1 MTDKLLKNAALAGV
15 YHLPPLRRAALEAAA
30 QKQHFPVLIADIG
43 VHQKIETTLRQLGSA
58 LHFPIWFGANFDAL
72 FDCLADPD
80 WYPAKGHVIVLS
92 GIDSL
97 RVSDPDHF
105 TTLIEVL
112 QAATEAR
119 REIGFPLW
127 VLLDTPAR
135 GIASLP
141 EA

>member
-1 MTDKLLKNAALAGV
+1 MTDKLLKNTAKAGV
-15 YHLPPLRRAALEAAA
+15 YHLPPLRRNAIEAAA
-30 QKQHFPVLIADIG
+30 KKQHFAILVAELGI
-43 VHQKIETTLRQLGSA
+43 HQKMETTLRQLGSA

-80 WYPAKGHVIVLS
+80 WYPAKGHVIILG

-97 RVSDPDHF
+97 RISDPDDF
-105 TTLIEVL
+105 ATLIEVL
-112 QAATEAR
+112 QAAVEAR
-119 REIGFPLW
+119 RELGFPLW

>member
-1 MTDKLLKNAALAGV
+1 MNDKLLKNVAKAGV
-15 YHLPPLRRAALEAAA
+15 YHLPPLRRAAIETEA
-30 QKQHFPVLIADIG
+30 KKHHFPILTAEIG
-43 VHQKIETTLRQLGSA
+43 VHQKMETTLRQLGSA

-80 WYPAKGHVIVLS
+80 WYPAKGHVIILS
-92 GIDSL
+92 GIESL
-97 RVSDPDHF
+97 RVKDPEDF

-119 REIGFPLW
+119 REQGFPLW

-135 GIASLP
+135 GIPSLP

>member
-1 MTDKLLKNAALAGV
+1 MNENLLKNPDLAGV
-15 YHLPPLRRAALEAAA
+15 YHLPPLRRTAFEAAA
-30 QKQHFPVLIADIG
+30 QKLHFPILTADISG
-43 VHQKIETTLRQLGSA
+43 HQKIEATLRKIGTA

-80 WYPAKGHVIVLS
+80 WYPAKGHVVIFK

-97 RVSDPDHF
+97 RSADPDDF

-112 QAATEAR
+112 QAAAETRCAAAT
-119 REIGFPLW
+119 PLW
-127 VLLDTPAR
+127 ILLDTPAR
-135 GIASLP
+135 GIAPLP

>member
-1 MTDKLLKNAALAGV
+1 MNDKLLKNAAQAGV
-15 YHLPPLRRAALEAAA
+15 YHLPPLRRTELEAAA
-30 QKQHFPVLIADIG
+30 KKHHFPVLTADIG
-43 VHQKIETTLRQLGSA
+43 VHQKMDKTLRNLGSA

-97 RVSDPDHF
+97 RVSDPDDF
-105 TTLIEVL
+105 TTLIDVL

-119 REIGFPLW
+119 RELGFPLW

-135 GIASLP
+135 GIPSLP

>member
-1 MTDKLLKNAALAGV
+1 MNDKLLKNAAQAGV
-15 YHLPPLRRAALEAAA
+15 YHLPPLRRTALEAAA
-30 QKQHFPVLIADIG
+30 KKHHFPVLTADIG
-43 VHQKIETTLRQLGSA
+43 VHQKMEKTLRNLGRA

-97 RVSDPDHF
+97 RVSDPDDF

-119 REIGFPLW
+119 RELGFPLW

-135 GIASLP
+135 CIPSLP

>member
-1 MTDKLLKNAALAGV
+1 MYDKLLKNAAQSGV
-15 YHLPPLRRAALEAAA
+15 YHLPPLRRTAIEAAA
-30 QKQHFPVLIADIG
+30 KKHHFPVLTADIG
-43 VHQKIETTLRQLGSA
+43 VHQKIEKTLRNLGSA

-92 GIDSL
+92 GIGSL
-97 RVSDPDHF
+97 RVNDPDDF

-112 QAATEAR
+112 QSATEAR
-119 REIGFPLW
+119 REIGLPLW

-135 GIASLP
+135 GIPLLP

>member
-1 MTDKLLKNAALAGV
+1 MIDKLLKNATLAGV
-15 YHLPPLRRAALEAAA
+15 YHLPPLLRTALEAAA
-30 QKQHFPVLIADIG
+30 KKDHFPILTASIG
-43 VHQKIETTLRQLGSA
+43 AHQSMETTLRQLGSA

-80 WYPAKGHVIVLS
+80 WFPAKGHVIVLS

-97 RVSDPDHF
+97 RVSAPDDF
-105 TTLIEVL
+105 TTLIDVL
-112 QAATEAR
+112 QDAADAR

-127 VLLDTPAR
+127 ILLDTPAR
-135 GIASLP
+135 GIELLP

>member
-1 MTDKLLKNAALAGV
+1 MTDKLLKNAAQAGV
-15 YHLPPLRRAALEAAA
+15 YHLPTLRRSALEAAA
-30 QKQHFPVLIADIG
+30 KNHHFAVLTADLG
-43 VHQKIETTLRQLGSA
+43 AHQKIETTLRQLGSA
-58 LHFPIWFGANFDAL
+58 LHFPKWFGANFDAL
-72 FDCLADPD
+72 FDCLTDPD

-97 RVSDPDHF
+97 RVSDPDDF

-112 QAATEAR
+112 QAATAAR
-119 REIGFPLW
+119 HEMGSPLW

-135 GIASLP
+135 GIPTLP

>member
-1 MTDKLLKNAALAGV
+1 MNDKLLKNAAQAGV
-15 YHLPPLRRAALEAAA
+15 YHLPPLRRTALEAAA
-30 QKQHFPVLIADIG
+30 KKHHFPVLTADIG
-43 VHQKIETTLRQLGSA
+43 VHQKMEKTLRNLGSA
-58 LHFPIWFGANFDAL
+58 LHFPIWFGANFD
-72 FDCLADPD
+72 DCLADPD

-97 RVSDPDHF
+97 RVSDPDDF

-119 REIGFPLW
+119 RELGFPLW

-135 GIASLP
+135 GIPSLP